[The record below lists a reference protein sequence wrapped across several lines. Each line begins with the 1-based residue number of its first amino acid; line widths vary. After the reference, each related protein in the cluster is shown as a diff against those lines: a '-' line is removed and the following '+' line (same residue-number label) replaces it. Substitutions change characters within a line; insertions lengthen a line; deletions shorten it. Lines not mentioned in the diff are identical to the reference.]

1 MALNISQYIAY
12 LGSIVAAPEPKPVV
26 VIPEDEVK
34 YFNPGVAPQRERVIP
49 MRKISVPAKKA
60 DLFPTKPFAP
70 RTEPEV
76 VIAYEAEEAPVAD
89 DEDWGEEFMPDEGLL
104 RDEQGSLEETVLYSI
119 TENPLWW
126 AKQQVLMLNPWQVAD
141 EWFKTLTHTDG
152 GAMALE
158 FLIERTAKVTQ
169 AKPELD
175 TLVDRLYFAAVNE
188 IDAYDAA
195 WNAQEDA
202 KQRRQKYTWPENVRR
217 PAELYRAYVK
227 PLRKAKALGYHV
239 QSPINDLVLMQNRP
253 LDELETPAWIDAYTG
268 EVDPDSDILH
278 IRGVSDVEKDEE
290 LIGDPNEIVGTID
303 VYGPEGGR
311 RVRQPITRA
320 QQFEMRQME
329 ARSSIGAEG
338 FNSEDDLDEEWFDDR
353 DPLTPTWQEI
363 ATELNPQN
371 LGELSR
377 EFKPYRDELRKC
389 IERSLDE
396 VRQEAAE
403 EIFLKATSNAMF
415 ELVAPKTLLLACWDA
430 VAFPLKRHPELSSLS
445 YGVYK
450 QHGDLIGTLRA
461 DIFRKARSRIR
472 KSAEA
477 KNVLDWLQRKADA
490 QEFPVDL
497 VRIFLGLQHGLGFE
511 EEDCAEVKLSGPYAT
526 LYDFME
532 DNWEEISEQL
542 ISGSLGRPYEISQAE
557 IEVFAKETV
566 EETARLE
573 GDLNA
578 KEITHHPA
586 YIRGFLTAMI
596 NAKDITSTDDN
607 GAYHNTAVEAGWDS
621 WREWKSPDGNKA
633 YHAAKAA
640 GKDQKEAMRA
650 FWQMV
655 NRPRVIGI
663 NPDKSGLTLQ
673 YADKQRKINWYVAV
687 LKVKGNELNI
697 TPEERKRLK
706 AKLLGLGWGGQL
718 CQVL

>member
-1 MALNISQYIAY
+1 MALKIAEYMQY

-26 VIPEDEVK
+26 VIPEDEVAF
-34 YFNPGVAPQRERVIP
+34 FNPGVAPKREQVIP
-49 MRKISVPAKKA
+49 MRKISVPAKKQ
-60 DLFPTKPFAP
+60 DKFPAKPFAP
-70 RTEPEV
+70 RTEEQVVVAHEAKEV
-76 VIAYEAEEAPVAD
+76 PVAD
-89 DEDWGEEFMPDEGLL
+89 DEDWGEEFLPDEVFL
-104 RDEQGSLEETVLYSI
+104 RDEQGPLEETVLYSI

-158 FLIERTAKVTQ
+158 FLIEHTAQVAQ

-175 TLVDRLYFAAVNE
+175 KLVDRLYFAAVEE

-195 WNAQEDA
+195 WKAQEDA
-202 KQRRQKYTWPENVRR
+202 KQHRQKYTWPENVRR
-217 PAELYRAYVK
+217 PAELYRAYVR
-227 PLRKAKALGYHV
+227 PLRKARSLGYHV

-253 LDELETPAWIDAYTG
+253 LDELESPGWIDGYTG
-268 EVDPDSDILH
+268 EVDPDSDILR
-278 IRGVSDVEKDEE
+278 IKSVSDVEKDEE
-290 LIGDPNEIVGTID
+290 LVGDPDEIVGYVE
-303 VYGPEGGR
+303 VYEGGKC
-311 RVRQPITRA
+311 VRQPITRA

-329 ARSSIGAEG
+329 ARSSIGSEG
-338 FNSEDDLDEEWFDDR
+338 FNAEDALDEEWFDDR

-377 EFKPYRDELRKC
+377 EFKPYRDEFRKC

-403 EIFLKATSNAMF
+403 EVFLQAAHNAVF
-415 ELVAPKTLLLACWDA
+415 ELVAPKMLMLACWDA
-430 VAFPLKRHPELSSLS
+430 VAFPLKRHPELSELS

-450 QHGDLIGTLRA
+450 QHGDLIGNLRT
-461 DIFRKARSRIR
+461 DIFRKARQRIR
-472 KSAEA
+472 KSVEA
-477 KNVLDWLQRKADA
+477 KNVLEWLQRKADA
-490 QEFPVDL
+490 LEFPVDL

-511 EEDCAEVKLSGPYAT
+511 EEDCSEVKLSGPYAT

-542 ISGSLGRPYEISQAE
+542 VSGSLGRPFEISQAE
-557 IEVFAKETV
+557 IEVFSNETV
-566 EETARLE
+566 EQIAELE
-573 GDLNA
+573 GDDNSN
-578 KEITHHPA
+578 EITFSRA
-586 YIRGFLTAMI
+586 YIKGFLTAMI

-607 GAYHNTAVEAGWDS
+607 GAYHNTAVEAGWES
-621 WREWKSPDGNKA
+621 FREWKCPEGNKA
-633 YHAAKAA
+633 FHALRKQ
-640 GKDQKEAMRA
+640 GKGHKEAMAA
-650 FWQMV
+650 FWKLA

-673 YADKQRKINWYVAV
+673 YSDKQRKINWYIAA
-687 LKVKGNELNI
+687 LKVKENELNI

-706 AKLLGLGWGGQL
+706 AKLLELHVGTQL
-718 CQVL
+718 VTVL